1 MGLELHCAHGVVRK
15 AGLESGPERTA
26 AATGPGPVSSTAGVG
41 SSEVAARSVVSRHR
55 ALTLRCVS
63 RRRKKRL
70 HFGHCT
76 RLAPGS
82 YWGCFVR

>member
-1 MGLELHCAHGVVRK
+1 MCTHGVVRK

-26 AATGPGPVSSTAGVG
+26 AATGPGLVSSTAGVG
-41 SSEVAARSVVSRHR
+41 SSEVAARAVGSRHT

-63 RRRKKRL
+63 MRRKKRL
-70 HFGHCT
+70 HFGHCI
-76 RLAPGS
+76 RLTPGS